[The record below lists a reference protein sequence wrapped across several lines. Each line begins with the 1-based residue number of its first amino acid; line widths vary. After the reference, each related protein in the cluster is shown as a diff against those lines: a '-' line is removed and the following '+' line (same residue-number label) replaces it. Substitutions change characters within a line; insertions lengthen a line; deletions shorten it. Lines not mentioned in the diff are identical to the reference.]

1 MTTMTINN
9 EKNGIE
15 LKFDKKPIA
24 GTLDVLK
31 QNGFRWH
38 SQKELW
44 YAKITPERQ
53 QLAHQILNLENY
65 ADKIR
70 AEEQPEKQKKQPVN
84 ALGVQIGDVFY
95 YSWGYEQT
103 NIDYYQV
110 VDLRGKTQIILRE
123 ISHEGRS
130 IGFCS
135 QMVKPIR
142 DAFVTEETIRKTV
155 KGTKEHPYCSMEYG
169 LLHKTDWE
177 TEHNETSY
185 Y

>member
-24 GTLDVLK
+24 DTLEVLK

-38 SQKELW
+38 SQKKLW
-44 YAKITPERQ
+44 YAKITPQRQ
-53 QLAHQILNLENY
+53 DLAHQILNLEHY

-70 AEEQPEKQKKQPVN
+70 AEEVQKKQSFN
-84 ALGVQIGDVFY
+84 QLGVQIGDVFS

-103 NIDYYQV
+103 NVDFFQV

-123 ISHEGRS
+123 ISHKGRDN
-130 IGFCS
+130 GFCS

-142 DAFVTEETIRKTV
+142 DAFVTDETIRKTV
-155 KGTKEHPYCSMEYG
+155 KGTKEHPYCSMEHG
-169 LLHKTDWE
+169 ILSKTDWE